1 MSKSSGLKIATDL
14 KYKLYEG
21 SVQNFEV
28 DVDFINV
35 HYKKNFGSKPKIL
48 REDFGGTGALAC
60 YWAAQSPEHKA
71 YAIDLDPEPMNY
83 GMKNHRSQ
91 LTAEEQKR
99 VEYIEGNVL
108 ADHGFKSDVVVA
120 FNFSYFI
127 FKERAQLVNYFKK
140 VYDAL
145 ENRGAFFVDIFGGTE
160 CGEELI
166 EETEHDDHTYFWDCD
181 KYNPLTNEVLY
192 HIHFKT
198 HDDNVKYDKVFTY
211 DWRHWSPKEITEAM
225 EEAGFTTVKTFWE
238 GDDGDGGGDGEFYE
252 STEEENCESWVTYI
266 AAFK

>member
-1 MSKSSGLKIATDL
+1 MSKKVGPKIDTALKH
-14 KYKLYEG
+14 KLYEA

-35 HYKKNFGSKPKIL
+35 EYEKNFGNAPLTL

-60 YWAAQSPEHKA
+60 HWTTVGEEHKA
-71 YAIDLDPEPMNY
+71 YAIDLDPEPMKY
-83 GMKNHRSQ
+83 GVENHRSK
-91 LTAEEQKR
+91 LTPAQQKR
-99 VEYIEGNVL
+99 VEYVEGNVL
-108 ADHGFKSDVVVA
+108 ASHSFKTDVVVA

-127 FKERAQLVNYFKK
+127 FKDRSQLVKYFKG
-140 VYDAL
+140 VYDSL

-160 CGEELI
+160 CGEELV

-181 KYNPLTNEVLY
+181 KFNPLTNECLY
-192 HIHFKT
+192 YIHFKT
-198 HDDNVKYDKVFTY
+198 HDDGVKYERVFTY
-211 DWRHWSPKEITEAM
+211 DWRHWSPREVVEAM
-225 EEAGFTTVKTFWE
+225 EEAGFSTVKTYWE

-252 STEEENCESWVTYI
+252 STSEENCESWVTYI